1 MSFAVKN
8 DSLGSS
14 SGYDG
19 TSSDY
24 SAARQSVIDMVRA
37 GQTPS
42 LYGTSYSD
50 IERAAGEFPPDVRG
64 KLIGG
69 SSHWTAV

>member
-24 SAARQSVIDMVRA
+24 SAARQSVINMVRA
-37 GQTPS
+37 GQIPS
-42 LYGTSYSD
+42 LYATSHSD
-50 IERAAGEFPPDVRG
+50 IERAAGTYPDDVRD
-64 KLIGG
+64 KLRSAGRM
-69 SSHWTAV
+69 